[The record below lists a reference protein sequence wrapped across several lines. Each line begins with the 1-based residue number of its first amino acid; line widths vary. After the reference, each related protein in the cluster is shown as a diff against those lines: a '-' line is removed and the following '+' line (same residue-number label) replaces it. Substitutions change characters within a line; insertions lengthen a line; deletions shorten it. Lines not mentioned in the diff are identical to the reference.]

1 MKATLQKAIKPVF
14 FLALGVF
21 ILWQIVRSMTPEV
34 RQETWLAMQQAKY
47 GWVVLSI
54 GCGILSH
61 MSRAQRWRMLIA
73 PLGYKPRY
81 LVTFLCVM
89 ISYVANLALPRLGE
103 VLKCTFLS
111 RYERIPADKVI
122 GTMIAERSVD
132 AVTLLLITGITLVL
146 QYNRIN
152 AFFQAKVVEPM
163 AAKFAGNALLLPIL
177 IGGGLLFVALAWL
190 AWKRLQRSERME
202 KIRDVLR
209 NVAEGLTTVRRLE
222 NLPAFLFHSFF
233 IWAMYFAMVS
243 IVFPAMPATAEL
255 GFSAGMAIL
264 VFGSVGIIATPGG
277 IGAYQLIVK
286 ETLVQLYGLAEAPA
300 FAFANIVWG
309 AQTAMIVVGGLLAL
323 ALLPMFKRRGADE
336 EMPREPGVV
345 A

>member
-1 MKATLQKAIKPVF
+1 MKQTLAKAAKPLF

-21 ILWQIVRSMTPEV
+21 ILWQIVRSMTPEM
-34 RQETWLAMQQAKY
+34 RQETWRAMQEAKY
-47 GWVVLSI
+47 AWVVLSI
-54 GCGILSH
+54 GFGILSH
-61 MSRAQRWRMLIA
+61 MSRAQRWRMLIR
-73 PLGYKPRY
+73 PLGYRPRY
-81 LVTFLCVM
+81 GVTFLCVM
-89 ISYVANLALPRLGE
+89 ISYVANLAVPRLGE

-132 AVTLLLITGITLVL
+132 AVTLLLVTGVTLLL
-146 QYNRIN
+146 QYQRIS
-152 AFFQAKVVEPM
+152 AFFHEKVTAPL
-163 AAKFAGNALLLPIL
+163 AAKFAGNPLLLPL
-177 IGGGLLFVALAWL
+177 LAAGGLLGLGLAWW

-209 NVAEGLTTVRRLE
+209 NVAEGLMTVRRLE
-222 NLPAFLFHSFF
+222 NLPLFLFHSFF
-233 IWAMYFAMVS
+233 IWAMYFAMVAV
-243 IVFPAMPATAEL
+243 VFPALPSTAGL
-255 GFSAGMAIL
+255 GFSAGMAVL

-309 AQTAMIVVGGLLAL
+309 AQTAMIVAGGLLAL
-323 ALLPMFKRRGADE
+323 AVLPLFRRREDA
-336 EMPREPGVV
+336 PREPGV
-345 A
+345 AA